1 MSTQIVTR
9 PDYLPAMP
17 GLDPLAAAASAGVG
31 GRMFKALSFKQSR
44 FRVIDEEG
52 TEKVLETFALPL
64 AILAVNPAVS
74 KTYYIKAYS
83 PGDDPVAPDCW
94 SDDGRTPDIS
104 SQHMQA
110 QSCAACKQN
119 VWGSAVNPQNG
130 KPLKACKDAKRM
142 SVAIPGD
149 PSKSAYSVR
158 LSAMN
163 MQSFAKFVRENV
175 LAQGIRLDHIIVK
188 ASFDSTAEFPLL
200 QFEVLRN
207 MTLEEYQTYGAMR
220 QTDEAKGPAGLG
232 EKVITVD
239 APGQATAPASPVQ
252 LPTAPEPE
260 KASQPVV
267 HPDIENAF
275 SEPIPAQAIADAE
288 DDAKL
293 AAFVEAEKKKRGRP
307 ARSNVVVEAPA
318 PSADME
324 ALLAK
329 AFG

>member
-163 MQSFAKFVRENV
+163 MQSFAKFVREKV

-232 EKVITVD
+232 EKIITVE
-239 APGQATAPASPVQ
+239 APVQ
-252 LPTAPEPE
+252 TVQAPVQ
-260 KASQPVV
+260 ASQPVV